1 MQLSR
6 FVTSQVP
13 LNLTLRHDKLKPLLS
28 NSYTYHFL
36 LELSTKQ
43 PPAALGTKLLL
54 SAIFSG
60 LVSMN
65 LFYASSRKF
74 YNEYLLYKTISNG
87 HESEFDMAEDLIVP
101 RPQAL
106 ERHNEILQ
114 STVFESKYYVVCDK
128 QEEFITLAVQLT
140 PKILGSDNEKRTK
153 CFYANY
159 QKCADGSKCVVV
171 FVTSKGSR
179 LVASKGARN
188 VSEANIFWR
197 KILKQNNLT
206 KPAPLAPPP
215 QLYRSSQSALVQ
227 ASNQTLSPISTAHHQ
242 ISPSVSRT
250 HQNRQVRGLDISPST
265 SDRSDFLLP
274 LQTGV
279 SSSTISNFSQPLFS
293 PSLNSP
299 LTPRKPY
306 PGISSLI
313 YEGQRVFIQ
322 RRTLTEIQIFTNIQ
336 NHQLK
341 FICSGRVISP
351 YDLEAWEAM
360 LSNEKFPTTNSGQ
373 DAYDVDIATV
383 SLAIEFA
390 SNNTK
395 TANFNALLLHA
406 LSQMHR
412 VIDPEFHGEVP
423 IEAYNSLFLLNGLN
437 SKIDENKRVPIE
449 LDQKKLVIDPKV
461 TRDTRL
467 KAEQLMD
474 GLLTVIL
481 KLDPTLNA
489 STYEYYQESLN
500 TLLVLLSAQIHQ
512 SNASQIENN
521 YFLNILLTNFSEL
534 VNNLTKR
541 LVTNFIEQKPLP
553 PASTSMRLVGVVY
566 NAYTYLFPSRSSATL
581 PSDPPPIA
589 ERSLLMLLLL
599 SVQCRIPDE
608 KTKNFREGIRSLKDA
623 QEICLLLYL
632 FMIENEDFRVYVLSR
647 LDPEILLLQIL
658 RLLYDGIDSKTNY
671 SQMYI
676 LLTIILLFSQD
687 EVFNENIQKIHNPYK
702 ENQLEWVLIYVRNT
716 PHNEFM
722 NTSSI
727 SNITIRID
735 RLTKPWFTERFLKS
749 ISLGGLTYLV
759 LIRIIQ
765 FNLSSHQDVY
775 FHNNCLAIM
784 ANLGNSIQ
792 DIHPYVAQRLVN
804 MFDIVAKRYQKLL
817 KKAQQQGDDE
827 NSDAVAIYGDLV
839 SLVLEI
845 INSVLTRRLNSNP
858 ELIYSLLHKKDL
870 FTHFQLHP
878 KFSEL
883 IANIDNVISYFHARI
898 SEAKLKSPSAEE
910 ISELIETAARTW
922 PPGRLKEFPD
932 LKFQYEEETESQE
945 FFCPYVWAL
954 IYRHTWIYWD
964 EDKAHILRDYIIY
977 DDEMEDS
984 SVQVV

>member
-1 MQLSR
+1 MQSR
-6 FVTSQVP
+6 Q
-13 LNLTLRHDKLKPLLS
+13 
-28 NSYTYHFL
+28 
-36 LELSTKQ
+36 
-43 PPAALGTKLLL
+43 
-54 SAIFSG
+54 
-60 LVSMN
+60 
-65 LFYASSRKF
+65 
-74 YNEYLLYKTISNG
+74 
-87 HESEFDMAEDLIVP
+87 
-101 RPQAL
+101 
-106 ERHNEILQ
+106 
-114 STVFESKYYVVCDK
+114 
-128 QEEFITLAVQLT
+128 
-140 PKILGSDNEKRTK
+140 
-153 CFYANY
+153 
-159 QKCADGSKCVVV
+159 
-171 FVTSKGSR
+171 
-179 LVASKGARN
+179 
-188 VSEANIFWR
+188 
-197 KILKQNNLT
+197 
-206 KPAPLAPPP
+206 PAPLAPPP

-623 QEICLLLYL
+623 Q
-632 FMIENEDFRVYVLSR
+632 
-647 LDPEILLLQIL
+647 
-658 RLLYDGIDSKTNY
+658 
-671 SQMYI
+671 
-676 LLTIILLFSQD
+676 
-687 EVFNENIQKIHNPYK
+687 
-702 ENQLEWVLIYVRNT
+702 
-716 PHNEFM
+716 
-722 NTSSI
+722 
-727 SNITIRID
+727 
-735 RLTKPWFTERFLKS
+735 
-749 ISLGGLTYLV
+749 GGLTYLV